1 MEYAVCFIINV
12 PFTTEFSLIQLLA
25 QEQGYL
31 DYGESTY
38 QFYLNL
44 YNMQLIG
51 LSYLAKMDPGILIN
65 I

>member
-1 MEYAVCFIINV
+1 MEYAVCSIINV

-38 QFYLNL
+38 QVYLNL
-44 YNMQLIG
+44 YMQLIG
-51 LSYLAKMDPGILIN
+51 LSNLAKMDPGILIH